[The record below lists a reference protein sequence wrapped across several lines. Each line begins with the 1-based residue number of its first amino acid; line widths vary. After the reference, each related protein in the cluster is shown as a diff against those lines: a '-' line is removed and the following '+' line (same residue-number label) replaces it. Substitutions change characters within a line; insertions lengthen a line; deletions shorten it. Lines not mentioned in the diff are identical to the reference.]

1 MKQISIICTMSIVLF
16 LTSCIGKNTN
26 EGKSQE
32 RTYSEQTETT
42 GDSYAQQ
49 DTYRSAVTF
58 RHESDVHQYL
68 QENEFV
74 GEEKGVK
81 ITIYERHDMSLN
93 ANGSVITNP
102 IRVTE
107 FNETQA
113 VISASSPYSGNMDFI
128 VDADAGYLYY
138 IQAKQFFYRQ

>member
-1 MKQISIICTMSIVLF
+1 MKQISIVCTMSIVLF
-16 LTSCIGKNTN
+16 LTSCIGTN
-26 EGKSQE
+26 NNAGKSQV
-32 RTYSEQTETT
+32 RTSSQQTETMA
-42 GDSYAQQ
+42 DSYTQQ
-49 DTYRSAVTF
+49 DSYRSAVTF

-81 ITIYERHDMSLN
+81 ITIYERYDMSLN

-113 VISASSPYSGNMDFI
+113 MISASSPYSGHMDFI

-138 IQAKQFFYRQ
+138 VQANQFFYKQ